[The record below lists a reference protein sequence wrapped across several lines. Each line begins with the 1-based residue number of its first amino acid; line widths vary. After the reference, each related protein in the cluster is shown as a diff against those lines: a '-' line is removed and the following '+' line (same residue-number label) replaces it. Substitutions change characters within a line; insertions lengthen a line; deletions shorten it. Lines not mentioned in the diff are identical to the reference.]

1 MATHD
6 SQPVLVADHIRSK
19 PALTSA
25 QLTRQLRSCKACRFR
40 KVKDDGGSK
49 KMERNALLVGWEEAR
64 ATHFAGLPACVPE
77 DVLQPISQA
86 DEIRNLR
93 EEIRE
98 LKASL
103 HNSEHRI
110 RTSRRRAQ
118 LQSLVNAIR
127 SAPPNAV
134 NRLVAQIRKP
144 CGETN
149 EVAIPVGPLDGTEA
163 EGGPAVL
170 RHPNSY
176 DSDDDSLDTEDEVFS
191 LSGRDGDSRSS
202 SEESEDSS
210 YDSICH
216 IGSWKPM
223 LEVFIERFV
232 DAFSPVVHSKTGQ
245 AGALRRAAEIRMFS
259 PILVDAFESVSIAY
273 FGRTVQDKNIEA
285 AGFRLYPR
293 VLRSLQQALQDPL
306 RSKAESTLVT
316 VTLLMAFESVERTTQ
331 VSLIAHVHGALRLIE
346 HRGPENHIHGVEH
359 LLYTELRPYWV
370 AAAIVS
376 RTPSALA
383 SEDWINLPWSANPS
397 RRDILH
403 YLLDLAVEIPALLW
417 QFDDIEA
424 ALKSNMYSTHEIGV
438 KQASLWSGVAD
449 LTNRFRQWKVQ
460 WVDNNPDG
468 PPQEVEV
475 SPDDPFPR
483 FHCRDFRTGGI
494 ITPPMFVY
502 RDLRL
507 AQTMCLYYSTRLILS
522 SADTRPT
529 DRVGP
534 LEQYALGCGICRSL
548 QWYILNAPGNMINR
562 LAFPVRVAWEVFP
575 DGGPERQ
582 FMYEVLKL
590 VEKRHALGLW
600 GSNMSEISPRAGP
613 PRSQSPELAPG
624 V

>member
-6 SQPVLVADHIRSK
+6 SQPVLVSDHIRSK
-19 PALTSA
+19 PALTSG

-40 KVKDDGGSK
+40 KVKVRPDPILS
-49 KMERNALLVGWEEAR
+49 
-64 ATHFAGLPACVPE
+64 PE

-98 LKASL
+98 LTASL
-103 HNSEHRI
+103 HNCARDRLGGFGAASAVETIDIGVLEHRI
-110 RTSRRRAQ
+110 KTSRRRAQ
-118 LQSLVNAIR
+118 LQGLVNAIR
-127 SAPPNAV
+127 SAPPNTV

-144 CGETN
+144 RGETN
-149 EVAIPVGPLDGTEA
+149 EVAIAVGPLNELEA
-163 EGGPAVL
+163 EHGPVVL
-170 RHPNSY
+170 RRSHSY
-176 DSDDDSLDTEDEVFS
+176 DSDDDSLDSEDEVFS
-191 LSGRDGDSRSS
+191 LSGRNSDSRSS
-202 SEESEDSS
+202 SEESDDSS
-210 YDSICH
+210 YDPISH

-223 LEVFIERFV
+223 LDVFIERFV
-232 DAFSPVVHSKTGQ
+232 DAFSPVVQSKTGQ

-259 PILVDAFESVSIAY
+259 PILMDAFESVSIAY
-273 FGRTVQDKNIEA
+273 FGRSVQDKNLEA

-293 VLRSLQQALQDPL
+293 VLRSLQQALQDPQ

-383 SEDWINLPWSANPS
+383 SADWINLPWSANPD

-424 ALKSNMYSTHEIGV
+424 TLKSNMYSAHEISM

-534 LEQYALGCGICRSL
+534 LEQYSLGCGICRSL
-548 QWYILNAPGNMINR
+548 EWYIVNAPGNMINR

-613 PRSQSPELAPG
+613 PRSQSPEMATG
-624 V
+624 A

>member
-1 MATHD
+1 KPCHACCAHGY
-6 SQPVLVADHIRSK
+6 PSK
-19 PALTSA
+19 CHYDTS
-25 QLTRQLRSCKACRFR
+25 
-40 KVKDDGGSK
+40 
-49 KMERNALLVGWEEAR
+49 
-64 ATHFAGLPACVPE
+64 PE

-98 LKASL
+98 LTASL
-103 HNSEHRI
+103 HNLETIDIGVLEHRI
-110 RTSRRRAQ
+110 KTSRRRAQ
-118 LQSLVNAIR
+118 LQGLVNAIR
-127 SAPPNAV
+127 SAPPNTV

-144 CGETN
+144 RGETN
-149 EVAIPVGPLDGTEA
+149 EVAIAVGPLNEL
-163 EGGPAVL
+163 EGG
-170 RHPNSY
+170 
-176 DSDDDSLDTEDEVFS
+176 DDDSLDSEDEVFS
-191 LSGRDGDSRSS
+191 LSGRNSDSRSS
-202 SEESEDSS
+202 SEESDDSS
-210 YDSICH
+210 YDPISH

-223 LEVFIERFV
+223 LDVFIERFV
-232 DAFSPVVHSKTGQ
+232 DAFSPVVQSKTGQ

-259 PILVDAFESVSIAY
+259 PILMDAFESVSIAY
-273 FGRTVQDKNIEA
+273 FGRSVQDKNLEA

-293 VLRSLQQALQDPL
+293 VLRSLQQALQDPQ

-383 SEDWINLPWSANPS
+383 SADWINLPWSANPD

-424 ALKSNMYSTHEIGV
+424 TLKSNMYSAHEISM

-534 LEQYALGCGICRSL
+534 LEQYSLGCGICRSL
-548 QWYILNAPGNMINR
+548 EWYIVNAPGNMINR

-613 PRSQSPELAPG
+613 PRT
-624 V
+624 

>member
-6 SQPVLVADHIRSK
+6 SQPILVSDHLRSK
-19 PALTSA
+19 PALTSG

-40 KVKDDGGSK
+40 KVKCDRVKPCHACCAHGHPSK
-49 KMERNALLVGWEEAR
+49 CHYD
-64 ATHFAGLPACVPE
+64 TSPE
-77 DVLQPISQA
+77 DFLQPISQA

-98 LKASL
+98 LTASL
-103 HNSEHRI
+103 HNCEQRI
-110 RTSRRRAQ
+110 KSSRRRAQ
-118 LQSLVNAIR
+118 LQGLVNAIR

-134 NRLVAQIRKP
+134 NRLVAQIRKHR
-144 CGETN
+144 GETN
-149 EVAIPVGPLDGTEA
+149 EVAIPVGPLNGMEA
-163 EGGPAVL
+163 EHGPVVL
-170 RHPNSY
+170 RRSHSY
-176 DSDDDSLDTEDEVFS
+176 DSDDDSLDSEDEVFS
-191 LSGRDGDSRSS
+191 LSGSRSS

-210 YDSICH
+210 YGSISH

-223 LEVFIERFV
+223 LDVFIERFV
-232 DAFSPVVHSKTGQ
+232 DAFSPVVQSKTGQ

-273 FGRTVQDKNIEA
+273 FGRSIQDKNLEA

-293 VLRSLQQALQDPL
+293 VLRSLQQALQDPQ

-383 SEDWINLPWSANPS
+383 SPDWINLPWSANPD

-403 YLLDLAVEIPALLW
+403 YLLDLAVEIPGLLW

-424 ALKSNMYSTHEIGV
+424 ALKSGMYSPHEISV

-449 LTNRFRQWKVQ
+449 LTDRFRQWKVQ

-475 SPDDPFPR
+475 SADDPFPR

-494 ITPPMFVY
+494 ITPPIFVY

-522 SADTRPT
+522 SADTRPS

-534 LEQYALGCGICRSL
+534 LEQYSLGCGICRSL
-548 QWYILNAPGNMINR
+548 EWYIVNAPGNMINR
-562 LAFPVRVAWEVFP
+562 LAFPVRVAWEAFP

-590 VEKRHALGLW
+590 VERRHALGLW

-613 PRSQSPELAPG
+613 PRSQSPELATG
-624 V
+624 A